1 MLIHIDTVILLE
13 YYCHILTCDEVIKM
27 QPLDIS
33 VSTVSTPRIYVRCLT
48 AYNSGKLHGKWIDA
62 NQNANSIREEIR
74 EVLHSSPEHDK
85 FYPCEEWAIHDYEYM
100 PDLGENPSIEKVAD
114 VAKFIAEHGDLGE
127 AVIEHFCGSIDDAKV
142 AMENYHGTFNNDED
156 FAMYW
161 VLEVE
166 CREIPDYLSH
176 YIDYASMGHDMLI
189 NDFYSIESGNK
200 IHVFLH
206 H

>member
-85 FYPCEEWAIHDYEYM
+85 FYPCEEWAIHDYEDFGGDS
-100 PDLGENPSIEKVAD
+100 PQ
-114 VAKFIAEHGDLGE
+114 KFNCFI
-127 AVIEHFCGSIDDAKV
+127 
-142 AMENYHGTFNNDED
+142 
-156 FAMYW
+156 
-161 VLEVE
+161 
-166 CREIPDYLSH
+166 
-176 YIDYASMGHDMLI
+176 
-189 NDFYSIESGNK
+189 
-200 IHVFLH
+200 
-206 H
+206 